1 MKIRGMVAA
10 AAAVMALSVG
20 LSACGGSNG
29 GSDEASKQ
37 TVAEKKVEKPADLTG
52 TWKQVNPSD
61 KDHYQEATVSG
72 DSIEINWVSPDSKSL
87 YWSGSYTAPTKSG
100 DFSWTSQGNKDKMH
114 SSILASTDAT
124 KEFKYT
130 GGEITYSA
138 SAMGTTT
145 TIHLKKQ

>member
-29 GSDEASKQ
+29 VSDGASKQ

-100 DFSWTSQGNKDKMH
+100 DFSWTSQGNKDKMQ

-130 GGEITYSA
+130 DGEITYSA